1 MISSEKAREILGK
14 QAKIMTDIQI
24 SDLLAL
30 YNHLANQY
38 LDEIEKKIFGGKTIQ
53 ELTC

>member
-1 MISSEKAREILGK
+1 MISIEKAKEILGEDVK
-14 QAKIMTDIQI
+14 TMTDVQI
-24 SDLLAL
+24 ADLLAL